1 MQLDSLSQL
10 LSRGP
15 NLTKLILLA
24 GSIHLVH
31 TDGPMT
37 LTIRVSH
44 CAVIRNV
51 QSTVMKHPHLKTFLK
66 RLCIYIYNIYLR
78 MS

>member
-15 NLTKLILLA
+15 NLTKLLA
-24 GSIHLVH
+24 GSIHLFH
-31 TDGPMT
+31 SDGLMT
-37 LTIRVSH
+37 VIIRVSH